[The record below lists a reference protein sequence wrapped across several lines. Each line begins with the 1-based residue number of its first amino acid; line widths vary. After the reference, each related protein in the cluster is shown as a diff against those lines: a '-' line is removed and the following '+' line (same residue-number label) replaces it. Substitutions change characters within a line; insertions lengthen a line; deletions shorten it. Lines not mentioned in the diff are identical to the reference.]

1 MNVIL
6 TRSCKLSC
14 RSSKFWDIRWA
25 KNIGKR
31 CLSITSQ
38 LNSNVYN
45 RSLPSTSRL
54 LCKDVSFLQTRF
66 FADFPPHEVLA
77 LPALSPT
84 METGTIARWEVKEGD
99 SFEVGDLLAEIETD
113 KATLGFEAADEG
125 VLAKILVPAGSKN
138 IEIGAPVAI
147 VVDDESHVGKFAN
160 YTVADTANASS
171 APAASSPPP
180 SEPVVASPPAAE
192 PTPQASPSTNYP
204 SHTVVDLPALSP
216 TMTSGSLVT
225 WEINVGDHIEEGDA
239 IAMIE
244 TDKASVA
251 LEVTDEGYLAKILV
265 GEGTKDL
272 SLGTPLCVI
281 VENESDVAKFENY
294 QASEASQSSAPAVET
309 PAPSVAAPPQKQQ
322 KVEAPVP
329 TQQQVQ
335 TTSAQPS
342 GTRLFASPFARKL
355 AKDKGVD
362 INMFA
367 GLGSGPDG
375 RIVAADLNKT
385 PIQPS
390 QPEKVQPSQQAP
402 SAATSSLNLGDYQD
416 IDVTNVRKVIANRL
430 CEP

>member
-180 SEPVVASPPAAE
+180 SEPVASPPAAE
-192 PTPQASPSTNYP
+192 PTPQATPSTNYP

-225 WEINVGDHIEEGDA
+225 WEIKVGDHIEEGDA

>member
-38 LNSNVYN
+38 LNSNIYN

-54 LCKDVSFLQTRF
+54 LCKDVSFVHSRF

-160 YTVADTANASS
+160 YTVAG
-171 APAASSPPP
+171 PAASSPPP
-180 SEPVVASPPAAE
+180 SEPEAAAE
-192 PTPQASPSTNYP
+192 PTPQAT
-204 SHTVVDLPALSP
+204 
-216 TMTSGSLVT
+216 
-225 WEINVGDHIEEGDA
+225 
-239 IAMIE
+239 
-244 TDKASVA
+244 
-251 LEVTDEGYLAKILV
+251 
-265 GEGTKDL
+265 
-272 SLGTPLCVI
+272 
-281 VENESDVAKFENY
+281 
-294 QASEASQSSAPAVET
+294 
-309 PAPSVAAPPQKQQ
+309 
-322 KVEAPVP
+322 
-329 TQQQVQ
+329 
-335 TTSAQPS
+335 
-342 GTRLFASPFARKL
+342 
-355 AKDKGVD
+355 
-362 INMFA
+362 
-367 GLGSGPDG
+367 
-375 RIVAADLNKT
+375 
-385 PIQPS
+385 
-390 QPEKVQPSQQAP
+390 
-402 SAATSSLNLGDYQD
+402 
-416 IDVTNVRKVIANRL
+416 
-430 CEP
+430 